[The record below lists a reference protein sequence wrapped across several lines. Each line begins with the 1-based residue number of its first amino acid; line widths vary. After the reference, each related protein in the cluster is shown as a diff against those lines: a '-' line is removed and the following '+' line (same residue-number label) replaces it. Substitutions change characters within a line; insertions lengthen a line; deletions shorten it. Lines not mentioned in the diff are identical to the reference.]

1 MYLYVHIFF
10 VCITST
16 AVRTYIITLVFLSLT
31 FLFCIILVYDVCC
44 CVTCMYDIIH
54 TMSFFLLFQENA
66 VKSEGKKRAA
76 DASKK
81 AEQSGE
87 VQVTSKPPQQI
98 DEITNRPAKRSKG
111 GGGAAGAEDDLEMVG
126 TTGTAK
132 LPHNRFACTE
142 VGNEFSS

>member
-1 MYLYVHIFF
+1 MYFHIDHFILHYFLYYGYCCAIRYLGVLY
-10 VCITST
+10 S
-16 AVRTYIITLVFLSLT
+16 S
-31 FLFCIILVYDVCC
+31 YD
-44 CVTCMYDIIH
+44 MY
-54 TMSFFLLFQENA
+54 FLLFQENA

-81 AEQSGE
+81 AELSGD

-111 GGGAAGAEDDLEMVG
+111 GGAGAEDDLEMVG

-142 VGNEFSS
+142 VSDECN